1 MNHEWLLIDKV
12 GDYFYFK
19 DIQKIADYL
28 NLTKG
33 QINNEINQSIKHYNK
48 YTNRGYYIQKL
59 YNNISLPPKNIF
71 VLDKYIYYIDN
82 NGEKEWG
89 KKVEI

>member
-59 YNNISLPPKNIF
+59 YNNP

>member
-59 YNNISLPPKNIF
+59 YNNPALPPKTIF
-71 VLDKYIYYIDN
+71 VLDKFIYYIDN